1 MRNDVRRSLRRMQ
14 RVPLR
19 REPSKPRDILEIGV
33 STSLFVEQKL
43 SESIARNPAENCKA
57 ELRKALREVRR
68 GAAEA
73 NGADA
78 AVKARVLEVLA
89 HYRPH
94 TVGFYWP
101 LPGEFD
107 ARDALEEWL
116 GGDTRRQA
124 ALPVIAVKGR
134 ALAFHA
140 WTPGTPMRVGTHRI
154 PEPQET
160 PAVLPDLL
168 LVPCVGFDD
177 EGYRLGYGGGYYDR
191 TLAAWPGTGKPVAVG
206 VAYEA
211 CRIAA
216 LPREP
221 HDVPLDAIVTE
232 MQLRIQP
239 AR

>member
-1 MRNDVRRSLRRMQ
+1 LN
-14 RVPLR
+14 
-19 REPSKPRDILEIGV
+19 
-33 STSLFVEQKL
+33 
-43 SESIARNPAENCKA
+43 ESIARNPAENSKA
-57 ELRKALREVRR
+57 ELRKALREARR
-68 GAAEA
+68 GAAA
-73 NGADA
+73 TQGADA
-78 AVKARVLEVLA
+78 ALRTRVLEVLA
-89 HYRPH
+89 CYGPQ

-107 ARDALEEWL
+107 ARDALAQWL
-116 GGDTRRQA
+116 ADDARRQA
-124 ALPVIAVKGR
+124 ALPVIAVKGH
-134 ALAFHA
+134 ALAFRA
-140 WTPGTPMRVGTHRI
+140 WTPVTPMRVGLHGI

-191 TLAAWPGTGKPVAVG
+191 TLAAWPGTVKPVTAG
-206 VAYEA
+206 IAYEA

-216 LPREP
+216 LPREL

-232 MQLRIQP
+232 TQLRIGP

>member
-1 MRNDVRRSLRRMQ
+1 MRNGVQRSLRRTQ

-19 REPSKPRDILEIGV
+19 QAPSRPRDILEKGV
-33 STSLFVEQKL
+33 STSLFVERKL
-43 SESIARNPAENCKA
+43 SESIARHPAENFKA
-57 ELRKALREVRR
+57 GLRKALREARLT
-68 GAAEA
+68 AA
-73 NGADA
+73 A
-78 AVKARVLEVLA
+78 ASSPQAALKARVLEVLA
-89 HYRPH
+89 RYRPH

-107 ARDALEEWL
+107 ARAAMGAWLAGDA
-116 GGDTRRQA
+116 RRQA
-124 ALPVIAVKGR
+124 ALPVIAMKGH

-140 WTPGTPMRVGTHRI
+140 WAPDTPMRDGAHRI
-154 PEPQET
+154 PEPRNT

-177 EGYRLGYGGGYYDR
+177 DGYRLGYGGGYYDR
-191 TLAAWPGTGKPVAVG
+191 TLAAWPGTVKPVTVG

-216 LPREP
+216 LPHEL

-232 MQLRIQP
+232 TQLRIRP
-239 AR
+239 TP